1 MAVITRS
8 AHPSALWPGIK
19 AHFGLKYREHPAKW
33 SEVFEKRM
41 SDKYEER
48 IVEATGFGLAPVKSE
63 GAAVVYDTTSEGYK
77 TNFRHVVYSLG
88 YIVTEEELED
98 NLYAY
103 VSQGRARAL
112 AFSMRTT
119 AEIVHA
125 NVLNRAFS
133 GSFVGGD
140 GQPLISNAHPTAAGN
155 ASNLITA
162 ADLSETALEDGLK
175 AMMQAKNSRGL
186 NIAVTCRNLI
196 VSTAEVFNAE
206 RILASTN
213 RVGTANNDIN
223 AVRSLGSVP
232 GVSVNPYLTDL
243 DAWFLQTDVPEGML
257 SFWRREVE
265 LQKDNDFDTSNAKAK
280 ASSRFSCGWGDWRAM
295 WGSAGA

>member
-19 AHFGLKYREHPAKW
+19 AHFGLRYAEHPPKW
-33 SEVFEKRM
+33 AQTFAKRM

-48 IVEATGFGLAPVKSE
+48 VVEATGFGLAPVKQE
-63 GAAVVYDTTSEGYK
+63 GAAVEYDTTSEGYK

-98 NLYAY
+98 NQYVY
-103 VSQGRARAL
+103 VSQGRSRAL

-133 GSFVGGD
+133 GSFPGGD
-140 GQPLISNAHPTAAGN
+140 GQPLLSASHPTGAGV

-186 NIAVTCRNLI
+186 NIAVMCKNLI
-196 VSTAEVFNAE
+196 VSTSDVFNAE
-206 RILASTN
+206 RILSSVN

-223 AVRSLGSVP
+223 AMRSLGSVP
-232 GVSVNPYLTDL
+232 GVTVNPYLTDL
-243 DAWFLQTDVPEGML
+243 DAWYLQTDVPEGML

-265 LQKDNDFDTSNAKAK
+265 LVKDNDFDTSNAKAK
-280 ASSRFSCGWGDWRAM
+280 ASMRFNAGWGDWRAL
-295 WGSAGA
+295 WGSQGA

>member
-1 MAVITRS
+1 MSIITRS
-8 AHPSALWPGIK
+8 AHPSNLWPGIK
-19 AHFGLKYREHPAKW
+19 AHFGLKYREHPPKW
-33 SEVFEKRM
+33 AEVFEKRT

-48 IVEATGFGLAPVKSE
+48 VVEATGFGLAPVKTE
-63 GAAVVYDTTSEGYK
+63 GAPVQYDTTSEGYK

-103 VSQGRARAL
+103 VSQGRSRAL

-133 GSFVGGD
+133 GSFLGGD
-140 GQPLISNAHPTAAGN
+140 GVALISNAHPTAAGN

-162 ADLSETALEDGLK
+162 ADLSETSLEDGLK

-186 NIAVTCRNLI
+186 NIAVTCKNLI
-196 VSTAEVFNAE
+196 VSTSDVFNAE
-206 RILASTN
+206 RILYSAG

-223 AVRSLGSVP
+223 AVRSLGAVP

-265 LQKDNDFDTSNAKAK
+265 LVKDNDFDTSNAKAK